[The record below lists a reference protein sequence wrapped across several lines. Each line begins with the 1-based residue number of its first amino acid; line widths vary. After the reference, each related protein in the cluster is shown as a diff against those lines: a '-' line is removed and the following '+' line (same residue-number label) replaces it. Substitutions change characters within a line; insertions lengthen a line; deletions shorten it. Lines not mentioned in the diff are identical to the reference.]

1 MRRCHHVGR
10 PPTTHLPQKTTPRTH
25 SFVIERMP
33 YLLAKMLMSNLAK
46 VYLDVDRRKPRCHFL
61 LFFLGL

>member
-1 MRRCHHVGR
+1 
-10 PPTTHLPQKTTPRTH
+10 
-25 SFVIERMP
+25 MP